1 MILKRK
7 SLSTRTIPFVLLGLL
22 AFLLYL
28 VFFVNIDEMIL
39 IIGRTNFPIY
49 LLAVVSTVVEMVF
62 FALAW
67 HYFLKPLSA
76 KVSLKKAF
84 IYSWG
89 SIFTD
94 LLVPAESVTGEISR
108 IYFIAHDG
116 VDTGKA
122 VASIVTQRILGML
135 IIISSL
141 VVGVLQTL
149 LLKSSFPSLVQ
160 SLMFFVVAANAV
172 FLFLILLICFKQS
185 WTYKLI
191 EKLIA
196 FAERIGHGRW
206 NIEEWRD
213 KARKAISAF
222 YDSLKIFASDP
233 EKLILPVAFSIFSW
247 FFSILVYYFVF
258 AAIGYTIDWFVLII
272 VYSLVIALKSIPV
285 GVPAEVG
292 VTEIAMTTL
301 FMAFN
306 VPQPIS
312 AAATVLIRI
321 VTVWFRLVI
330 GFGAIQWVGVKTLME
345 SETLVGQKKEM

>member
-1 MILKRK
+1 MILKKK
-7 SLSTRTIPFVLLGLL
+7 SLFTRTIPFVLLGLL
-22 AFLLYL
+22 AFVLYL
-28 VFFVNIDEMIL
+28 MFFVNIGEMIF
-39 IIGRTNFPIY
+39 IIGRTNCPIY
-49 LLAVVSTVVEMVF
+49 LLALISTVVDMVF

-67 HYFLKPLSA
+67 HYFLKPISA

-84 IYSWG
+84 IYSWA
-89 SIFTD
+89 SIFID

-160 SLMFFVVAANAV
+160 NLIFFVVAANAV
-172 FLFLILLICFKQS
+172 FLFLILLLCFKRS
-185 WTYKLI
+185 WTRKLI
-191 EKLIA
+191 EKLIG

-206 NIEEWRD
+206 NIKEWRD
-213 KARKAISAF
+213 KARKAMSAF
-222 YDSLKIFASDP
+222 YDSLKVFASDP

-247 FFSILVYYFVF
+247 FFSILVYYLVF
-258 AAIGYTIDWFVLII
+258 AAIGHTMEWFVLII

-301 FMAFN
+301 FGAFN
-306 VPQPIS
+306 VPLHIS

>member
-7 SLSTRTIPFVLLGLL
+7 SLFTRTLPFLLLGLL
-22 AFLLYL
+22 AFVLYL
-28 VFFVNIDEMIL
+28 VFFVNIGEMIF

-67 HYFLKPLSA
+67 HYFLEPLSA

-84 IYSWG
+84 IYSWA

-149 LLKSSFPSLVQ
+149 LLKISFPSLVQ
-160 SLMFFVVAANAV
+160 NLMFFVVTVNAV
-172 FLFLILLICFKQS
+172 FLFLILLLCSKQS

-191 EKLIA
+191 EKLID

-206 NIEEWRD
+206 DIEEWRD

-233 EKLILPVAFSIFSW
+233 KKLILPVAFSIFSW
-247 FFSILVYYFVF
+247 FFSILVYYLVF
-258 AAIGYTIDWFVLII
+258 AAIGYTIDWFALII

-285 GVPAEVG
+285 GVPAEMG

-301 FMAFN
+301 FGAFS
-306 VPQPIS
+306 VPLHIS

-345 SETLVGQKKEM
+345 SENLVGQKKKM